1 MISDNRLYSALAIE
15 RSTFVYN
22 FLVSILAMY
31 TDLLYRNLSNKKL
44 LEYTRTILIG
54 LLCLVI
60 VLIYVFY

>member
-44 LEYTRTILIG
+44 LEYCQIEGVEVPDARP
-54 LLCLVI
+54 
-60 VLIYVFY
+60 YKP